1 MTTNVRLVAVQA
13 QELNDPDGDP
23 GYVFEDAENNPQDR
37 FAQERANAYVNGDW
51 HWVGIRAMATLE
63 VDSGADPAHNVNW
76 KTEQHVY
83 SSGLWGIES
92 DSSGDYFDEVG
103 REQVAELR
111 EIVQAMGVE
120 WDESVV
126 PDHLKEVSA

>member
-1 MTTNVRLVAVQA
+1 VSTNVRLVAIQA

-23 GYVFEDAENNPQDR
+23 SYIFDDADRNPQDR
-37 FAQERANAYVNGDW
+37 FTQARASGYVNGDW
-51 HWVGIRAMATLE
+51 HFVGIRAMATLE
-63 VDSGADPAHNVNW
+63 VDSGSDPAHNVNW

-92 DSSGDYFDEVG
+92 DSEGSYFDEVG

-120 WDESVV
+120 WDEALV
-126 PDHLKEVSA
+126 PDHLREPVA